1 MVMGPTPPGTGVSQ
15 PATRSTSGW
24 TSPASLPSGRRL
36 VPTSIT
42 TAPGLIM
49 SGVIMWGRPTA
60 ATTRSA
66 SRTLAARSRVREWQ
80 RVTVASALVS
90 SMAMGLPTMT
100 ERPTTT
106 ASMPERGIS

>member
-1 MVMGPTPPGTGVSQ
+1 M
-15 PATRSTSGW
+15 
-24 TSPASLPSGRRL
+24 

-42 TAPGLIM
+42 TAPGLII

-66 SRTLAARSRVREWQ
+66 RRTCSARSRVREWQ

-90 SMAMGLPTMT
+90 SMAIGLPTMT
-100 ERPTTT
+100 ERPITT
-106 ASMPERGIS
+106 ASLPARGRS